1 MTTLSVTQAS
11 KDFAGTLRR
20 VTAGHESVVLK
31 RGRRAVAV
39 ILPADEY
46 LPAKDEDI
54 PASFWQ
60 GLKDI
65 EEGRVVD
72 METALNEPPPGV
84 QVQGR

>member
-1 MTTLSVTQAS
+1 MTTVSVTKAA

-20 VTAGHESVVLK
+20 VTDGHESVILK
-31 RGRRAVAV
+31 DGRRAVAV
-39 ILPADEY
+39 IIPADEY

-60 GLKDI
+60 GLK
-65 EEGRVVD
+65 ESREGIGVD

-84 QVQGR
+84 